1 MVYGDFKDLTRR
13 TIADKI
19 LLDKT
24 FNIAKIP
31 KYDGYQRELV
41 SMFYKFFHKKT
52 NTNKGTEISSENKE
66 LAEELCK
73 PIIKKF
79 EIRKV
84 NSAFINNTW
93 GAGLADMQL
102 LSKFNKRIRFVLC
115 AFDIFSKYAW
125 VDLLQDKKGITITDA
140 FQKVL
145 IILDANQTK
154 SGLKKAANFITNH

>member
-1 MVYGDFKDLTRR
+1 
-13 TIADKI
+13 
-19 LLDKT
+19 
-24 FNIAKIP
+24 
-31 KYDGYQRELV
+31 
-41 SMFYKFFHKKT
+41 MFYKFFHKKT

-66 LAEELCK
+66 LAEDLWK

-84 NSAFINNTW
+84 NSAFTNNTW

-102 LSKFNKRIRFVLC
+102 LSKFNKRIRFLLC

-154 SGLKKAANFITNH
+154 SGL